1 MGEKYGEAYRTWWAP
16 ETRLKDM
23 DRQGWDVQVL
33 LPTRS
38 NGNFGCTVSLKDAEL
53 VAAYCRAYNNGAHDY
68 CSVNSQRLHFISRVT
83 H

>member
-1 MGEKYGEAYRTWWAP
+1 MG
-16 ETRLKDM
+16 
-23 DRQGWDVQVL
+23 
-33 LPTRS
+33 S

-53 VAAYCRAYNNGAHDY
+53 GAAYCRAYNNWAHDY